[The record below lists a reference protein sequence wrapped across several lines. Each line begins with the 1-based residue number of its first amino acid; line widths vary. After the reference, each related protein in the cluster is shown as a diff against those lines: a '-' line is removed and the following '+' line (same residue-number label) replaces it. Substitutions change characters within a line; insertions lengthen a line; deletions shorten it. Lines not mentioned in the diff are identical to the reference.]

1 MKSLFVSIVGLWF
14 ILGASQV
21 NAVEPLSTVEL
32 SSHCSHFKKKPDDKD
47 AIFCVRYIQGFIDGA
62 VATDERVVS
71 NLSGEKAREETF
83 LERATRTRLGNLK
96 RYGSTYYADFCLGEA
111 SLREV
116 VNNVVNN
123 LEEKRVE
130 EVLARDA
137 VFKILRKHY
146 PCKKSK

>member
-1 MKSLFVSIVGLWF
+1 MKSLTVSIIGVFFLLGL
-14 ILGASQV
+14 SQA
-21 NAVEPLSTVEL
+21 NAVESLSTVEL
-32 SSHCSHFKKKPDDKD
+32 STHCSHYKKTPGSKD

-71 NLSGEKAREETF
+71 NLSGERAREETF
-83 LERATRTRLGNLK
+83 SERATRTRLGNLK
-96 RYGSTYYADFCLGEA
+96 RYGSTYYADFCLGEV

-116 VNNVVNN
+116 VSNIVNN
-123 LEEKRVE
+123 LENKKAK

-137 VFKILRKHY
+137 VFKILRKYY